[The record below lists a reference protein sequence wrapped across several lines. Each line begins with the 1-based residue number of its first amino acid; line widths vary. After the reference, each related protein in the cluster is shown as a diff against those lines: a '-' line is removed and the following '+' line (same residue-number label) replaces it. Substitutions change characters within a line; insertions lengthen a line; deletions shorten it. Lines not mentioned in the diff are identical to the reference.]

1 VAASLRYTDLMSYTK
16 QDLIEQSGLPDRTIR
31 NYLARG
37 LIPRPRGHG
46 LAAEYDEEHLVRAV
60 AIGRMRGQGMHIDA
74 ITERIAD
81 WTTAKF
87 KRFVAKTE
95 PPAEPAPSP
104 PSAPSAPP
112 PPPPPPEEPHPLL
125 GEVVPR
131 ARLRGRDAHREIE
144 ETDDDD
150 ALPQAP
156 SWRIF
161 SLVTGLG
168 LMVDVDAPP
177 VVHRI
182 ALENPRQV
190 RADASAVAWQMR
202 ARGFATA
209 TYPLFGEAVGGSG
222 EHAANPGFV
231 LWGAREERGGAAA
244 EVWSDLGDKQE
255 RGLG

>member
-104 PSAPSAPP
+104 PSPP
-112 PPPPPPEEPHPLL
+112 PPPPAEPQPLL

-156 SWRIF
+156 AWRIF

-182 ALENPRQV
+182 ALEILAKYGQTRVP
-190 RADASAVAWQMR
+190 S
-202 ARGFATA
+202 RG
-209 TYPLFGEAVGGSG
+209 
-222 EHAANPGFV
+222 
-231 LWGAREERGGAAA
+231 R
-244 EVWSDLGDKQE
+244 
-255 RGLG
+255 